1 MWKYLDDLR
10 SWHLL
15 ALSAA
20 VLIFDLVVPDPI
32 PLLDEVLLG
41 AMTLFLARWKK
52 RGR

>member
-10 SWHLL
+10 SWQLL
-15 ALSAA
+15 ALSATLLA
-20 VLIFDLVVPDPI
+20 FDLAIPDPI